1 MEEEKVESMRVKRS
15 KRLRILFILLVL
27 LLLAFL
33 FSLFRTVTSGRQIPA
48 STAVIHDR
56 SLRGDI
62 ISKDGYI
69 LSSSHK
75 LYQATVYAKSIK
87 PRMMGLFLRLFSI
100 YSGIDEE
107 SLKKTF
113 YDKNGKRKTGLITLS
128 YSLDSRSALQLKSLA
143 RKLRKMEV
151 FRPFKTNGGVEVLY
165 GLDIIESGETREFPL
180 NDCLTP
186 IIGYVGKES
195 TDDYVRPVGK
205 KGIERFADKYIRY
218 KVNGLYTGERD
229 VVGAVIRNKNSVDIR
244 RVDGLDVHLN
254 IPLAL
259 QKRAEMILDIM
270 KEDTGADEVIAAVM
284 ESGTGKILAMG
295 SSERF
300 HPDEFTDEDVPALN
314 PKFAEY
320 PYEVGSVLKPL
331 TLAIAL
337 EHNRVTPTT
346 VINTHNG
353 IMAIGKNRT
362 ITDDDP
368 FASLSVT
375 DIIVHSS
382 NIGISQISWKLDG
395 QEFRKGLLDF
405 GLSKPT
411 GIDLTRDL
419 PGQVKSLNL
428 LQHPMHRANQ
438 SYGYGMHATFAQML
452 KAYSA
457 FNNDGKAMSPRLID
471 YFQDAK
477 GNHYTLPPSQ
487 PDIQS
492 LSKETAKKM
501 HDILT
506 EVVKRGTGVAGQY
519 KGLEIGGKTGTA
531 HIATSRG
538 YSNLYHSS
546 FYGFA
551 NDNSGHK
558 YTIGVLVI
566 KPKKPYKYFAA
577 QSAVPTFKK
586 ITGALVELGYLK
598 PELNAE
604 ELAEEQLKQ
613 AAIEKKRAEA
623 EARNSGVSTLTTPSQ
638 QNISVSQPKKEPHK
652 TVQKTN
658 ETKPARPQTKSQ
670 KSKELFNDLDMF

>member
-1 MEEEKVESMRVKRS
+1 MEEEKVESMRVKRA
-15 KRLRILFILLVL
+15 KRLSILFILLVF

-33 FSLFRTVTSGRQIPA
+33 VSLFRTVTSDRQIPA
-48 STAVIHDR
+48 RTTVIHDR
-56 SLRGDI
+56 SLRGNI

-75 LYQATVYAKSIK
+75 LYKATVYAKSIN

-113 YDKNGKRKTGLITLS
+113 YDKKGKRKTGLITLS
-128 YSLDSRSALQLKSLA
+128 KNLDSRSALQLKSLA
-143 RKLRKMEV
+143 RKLRKMDV
-151 FRPFKTNGGVEVLY
+151 FRSFKTNGGVEVLI

-186 IIGYVGKES
+186 IIGYVGEES
-195 TDDYVRPVGK
+195 TDDYVRPVGR

-229 VVGAVIRNKNSVDIR
+229 VVGAAIRNKNSIDIR
-244 RVDGLDVHLN
+244 RIDGLDVRLN
-254 IPLAL
+254 IPLPL
-259 QKRAEMILDIM
+259 QKRVEMILDIM

-284 ESGTGKILAMG
+284 QSNTGKILAMG

-300 HPDEFTDEDVPALN
+300 APAEFTSEDVPALN

-337 EHNRVTPTT
+337 DHNRVTPDTI
-346 VINTHNG
+346 INTHNG

-405 GLSKPT
+405 GLSQPT

-419 PGQVKSLNL
+419 PGQVKSLKL
-428 LQHPMHRANQ
+428 LQNTMHRANQ

-457 FNNDGKAMSPRLID
+457 FNNGGKAMSPRLID
-471 YFQDAK
+471 YFEDAK
-477 GNHYTLPPSQ
+477 GNHYPLPPSQ

-492 LSKETAKKM
+492 VSIKTAEKM
-501 HDILT
+501 HTILT

-531 HIATSRG
+531 HIATSHG

-551 NDNSGHK
+551 NDYSGHK

-613 AAIEKKRAEA
+613 AAIEKKRAAWEA
-623 EARNSGVSTLTTPSQ
+623 QNSGISTPTAHSQ
-638 QNISVSQPKKEPHK
+638 PNISATQPKKEPHK
-652 TVQKTN
+652 ITQKA
-658 ETKPARPQTKSQ
+658 EKTKPSKPSKP
-670 KSKELFNDLDMF
+670 SKELFNDLDMF